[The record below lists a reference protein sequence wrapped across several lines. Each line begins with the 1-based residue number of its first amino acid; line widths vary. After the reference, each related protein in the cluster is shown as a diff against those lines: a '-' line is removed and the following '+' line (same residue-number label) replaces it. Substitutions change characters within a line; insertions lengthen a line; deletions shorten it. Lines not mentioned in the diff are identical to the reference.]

1 MSGWPRRIS
10 ALVVAGAL
18 GVGVSC
24 TSPDALGP
32 WNSSAPQA
40 SLILGDEL
48 HLLGCS
54 TQPYELVTS
63 IVGPAG
69 GTIAIGAHRL
79 VIPPGA
85 LAAEHAIRA
94 EQVPYQVNSVRFS
107 PDGLEFATPATLTL
121 SYANCS
127 PRTLRKRVVYTDESL
142 RILEHVPS
150 LDDLRARS
158 VTGEIRHFSR
168 YAVAW

>member
-1 MSGWPRRIS
+1 MSGWSRRIS

-24 TSPDALGP
+24 TAPDALAP
-32 WNSSAPQA
+32 WSPSSPQG

-63 IVGPAG
+63 IVGPGG
-69 GTIAIGAHRL
+69 GTIAVGAHRL

-85 LAAEHAIRA
+85 LDAEHAIRA
-94 EQVPYQVNSVRFS
+94 EQVAHQVNSVRFT
-107 PDGLEFATPATLTL
+107 PDGLEFAKPATLTL

-127 PRTLRKRVVYTDESL
+127 SRTLRKQVVHTDESL
-142 RILEHVPS
+142 RILERVPS
-150 LDDLRARS
+150 LDDLRTRS